1 MKRNR
6 SHFSSILLAGP
17 LLFSAC
23 LPKEELQLTQAEPL
37 WTQTLPL
44 DEWQQVET
52 AKEFSQLLGEV
63 LQDKEA
69 RVTLSTHIQQYDD
82 FGDAVSLATLL
93 GDKQH
98 MPPSELARF
107 GRDGHTFS
115 LRTGNNAFRE
125 ALITHSLENL
135 DAYPFLERGLETFR
149 DRPERAQQRVSLQ
162 EELITFFASQGLVIH
177 FPYEERFDWETY
189 AGSITTTYDP
199 LIREDWNEG
208 FLYSLTG
215 GGISGTEGKRLPYV
229 DDAYSLDQATLVVTY
244 LDEDFYEMNNTTPPV
259 PELPT
264 PAPDAVILDYN
275 VNHTSISQA
284 DILFTTIP
292 EVKLT
297 GKDYIGLFGRIIK
310 VRLYRGS
317 SKVKVNFDGTV
328 AAGVDGDTYRYDLI
342 KFSKDDIKLERWKTV
357 NIQFDP
363 DWDMTENSQQFFLFT
378 EHNLTGK
385 AKANAGVKVG
395 YDFIKKEVTA
405 EATASVN
412 LEVES
417 ESSRFRVNTELSRR
431 SVLAY
436 VVGAGDHG
444 VRTRN
449 GIDYNVKNVGLLHFY
464 FEHRFTD
471 IPG

>member
-6 SHFSSILLAGP
+6 SHFSRILLAGP

-23 LPKEELQLTQAEPL
+23 LPKEELQLTQTDPL

-63 LQDKEA
+63 MQSKEA
-69 RVTLSTHIQQYDD
+69 RVTLSAHIQQYDD
-82 FGDAVSLATLL
+82 FGDAVSLSTLL
-93 GDKQH
+93 GDKQN
-98 MPPSELARF
+98 MPPSELASLNRL
-107 GRDGHTFS
+107 GNTFS
-115 LRTGNNAFRE
+115 LRTASNPFRE
-125 ALITHSLENL
+125 ALLQHSLERFE
-135 DAYPFLERGLETFR
+135 AYPFLERAFETFR
-149 DRPERAQQRVSLQ
+149 ARPDRAQQRVSLQ
-162 EELITFFASQGLVIH
+162 EELIAFFASQGLVIH
-177 FPYEERFDWETY
+177 FPYEERFDWDNY

-208 FLYSLTG
+208 FLFSLTG
-215 GGISGTEGKRLPYV
+215 GGSQGSLVPFV
-229 DDAYSLDQATLVVTY
+229 DDTYSLDHATLVVTY
-244 LDEDFYEMNNTTPPV
+244 LDEDFYEMNNTPPV
-259 PELPT
+259 PELPK
-264 PAPDAVILDYN
+264 PAADAVILDYN

-297 GKDYIGLFGRIIK
+297 RLDYKGLFGRYIK

-317 SKVKVNFDGTV
+317 SAVKVNFDGTV
-328 AAGVDGDTYRYDLI
+328 GASADGATYPYDVI
-342 KFSKDDIKLERWKTV
+342 RFSKKEVTDEVWKTV
-357 NIQFDP
+357 NVQFDP

-395 YDFIKKEVTA
+395 YDFLTKEPTA
-405 EATASVN
+405 EATGSVN
-412 LEVES
+412 VEVES
-417 ESSRFRVNTELSRR
+417 EGSRFRVNTELSRR

-436 VVGAGDHG
+436 VIGATDHG

-471 IPG
+471 IPD

>member
-52 AKEFSQLLGEV
+52 AKEFSQLLGQV

-98 MPPSELARF
+98 MPPSELATLSRA
-107 GRDGHTFS
+107 GNGIS
-115 LRTGNNAFRE
+115 LRTGTNLFRE
-125 ALITHSLENL
+125 TLLHHSLEHL

-149 DRPERAQQRVSLQ
+149 NRPERAQQRVSLQ

-177 FPYEERFDWETY
+177 FPYEERFDWENYT
-189 AGSITTTYDP
+189 GSITTTYDP

-208 FLYSLTG
+208 YLYSLTS

-229 DDAYSLDQATLVVTY
+229 DDAYSLDHATLVVTY
-244 LDEDFYEMNNTTPPV
+244 LDEDFNEMNTTPPV

-264 PAPDAVILDYN
+264 PAADAVILNYN

-284 DILFTTIP
+284 DILFTSIP
-292 EVKLT
+292 EVKMT
-297 GKDYIGLFGRIIK
+297 NKDYKKIFSSYVK
-310 VRLYRGS
+310 VRLFRGS
-317 SKVKVNFDGTV
+317 SKVKVSFNGTTS
-328 AAGVDGDTYRYDLI
+328 ATAEGETFRYDLI
-342 KFSKDDIKLERWKTV
+342 TFSKDDIDLKRWKTV

-363 DWDMTENSQQFFLFT
+363 DWNLSENSKQLLLFT
-378 EHNLTGK
+378 ELRRHGK
-385 AKANAGVKVG
+385 AKGTANAKVG
-395 YDFIKKEVTA
+395 YDFVNQKPTA
-405 EATASVN
+405 EFTSSVIVEAE
-412 LEVES
+412 LENS
-417 ESSRFRVNTELSRR
+417 LFRTNSELSRP

-436 VVGAGDHG
+436 IIGATDFG

-449 GIDYNVKNVGLLHFY
+449 GIDFNVKSVGPLHFY

-471 IPG
+471 IPD

>member
-1 MKRNR
+1 MKRNPI
-6 SHFSSILLAGP
+6 H
-17 LLFSAC
+17 FSAC
-23 LPKEELQLTQAEPL
+23 LFAGTLVFSSCLPQEDASISQTDPL

-44 DEWQQVET
+44 AEWKQVET

-63 LQDKEA
+63 MQEKEA
-69 RVTLSTHIQQYDD
+69 RIALSQFIQHYDD
-82 FGDAVSLATLL
+82 FGDAVSLSTLL
-93 GDKQH
+93 GDRAS
-98 MPPSELARF
+98 MPPSELARLA
-107 GRDGHTFS
+107 TFDNGFAARKESS
-115 LRTGNNAFRE
+115 LVRE
-125 ALITHSLENL
+125 AILDHSLANL
-135 DAYPFLERGLETFR
+135 SLYPFLERSFETFR
-149 DRPERAQQRVSLQ
+149 SQKGDSQARVSLR
-162 EELITFFASQGLVIH
+162 EDMVAFFASQGLVIH
-177 FPYEERFDWETY
+177 FPYEERFDWNSY
-189 AGSITTTYDP
+189 QGSVTTTYDP

-208 FLYSLTG
+208 FLFSLTG
-215 GGISGTEGKRLPYV
+215 GGAQGNRVPYV
-229 DDAYSLDQATLVVTY
+229 DDAYSLDHATLVVTY
-244 LDEDFYEMNNTTPPV
+244 LDEDFYEMNNTPPV

-292 EVKLT
+292 EVRLT

-328 AAGVDGDTYRYDLI
+328 GAGVDGDTFRYDLI
-342 KFSKDDIKLERWKTV
+342 KFSKDDIKFERWKTV

-395 YDFIKKEVTA
+395 YDFIKKEPTA

-412 LEVES
+412 VEVES

-436 VVGAGDHG
+436 IVGATDHG

>member
-1 MKRNR
+1 MKLNQ
-6 SHFSSILLAGP
+6 SHFSGILLAGP

-23 LPKEELQLTQAEPL
+23 LPKEELQLNTTDPL

-63 LQDKEA
+63 MQDKEA
-69 RVTLSTHIQQYDD
+69 RVTLSEHIQRYDD
-82 FGDAVSLATLL
+82 FGDAVSLSALL
-93 GDKQH
+93 GDKQT
-98 MPPSELARF
+98 MPPSELASLSRA
-107 GRDGHTFS
+107 GNTFS
-115 LRTGNNAFRE
+115 FRTGNNPFRE
-125 ALITHSLENL
+125 ALVQHSLEHF
-135 DAYPFLERGLETFR
+135 DAYPFLERAFETFR
-149 DRPERAQQRVSLQ
+149 ARPERAQQRVSLQ
-162 EELITFFASQGLVIH
+162 EDLIAFFASQGLVIH

-189 AGSITTTYDP
+189 SGEITTTYDP

-208 FLYSLTG
+208 FLYALTSG
-215 GGISGTEGKRLPYV
+215 GLAGVEGKRLPYV
-229 DDAYSLDQATLVVTY
+229 DDAYSVDNATLVVTY
-244 LDEDFYEMNNTTPPV
+244 LDEDFYETQITPPI

-264 PAPDAVILDYN
+264 PAADAVILNYN

-292 EVKLT
+292 EVRLT
-297 GKDYIGLFGRIIK
+297 NYDYVGLFGRVIK
-310 VRLYRGS
+310 VQLYRGS
-317 SKVKVNFDGTV
+317 SKVKINFDGTV
-328 AAGVDGDTYRYDLI
+328 GSIAEAETYRYEQI
-342 KFSKDDIKLERWKTV
+342 KFSKKEALERVWRTV

-378 EHNLTGK
+378 NHNLTGK
-385 AKANAGVKVG
+385 GKANAGVKVG
-395 YDFIKKEVTA
+395 YDFIKKEPTA
-405 EATASVN
+405 EATASIN

-436 VVGAGDHG
+436 VVGATDHG

-449 GIDYNVKNVGLLHFY
+449 GIDYNVKSMGPLHFY

-471 IPG
+471 IPD

>member
-1 MKRNR
+1 MKLNP

-23 LPKEELQLTQAEPL
+23 LPNEELQQNLTDPL

-63 LQDKEA
+63 MQNKEA
-69 RVTLSTHIQQYDD
+69 RVTLSAHIQQYDD
-82 FGDAVSLATLL
+82 FGDAVSLSTLL
-93 GDKQH
+93 GDKQN
-98 MPPSELARF
+98 MPPSELATLIRV
-107 GRDGHTFS
+107 GNTSS
-115 LRTGNNAFRE
+115 LRTGTNPFRE
-125 ALITHSLENL
+125 ALLQHSLERL
-135 DAYPFLERGLETFR
+135 DAFPFLERGLETFR
-149 DRPERAQQRVSLQ
+149 ARPERAQQRVSIQ
-162 EELITFFASQGLVIH
+162 EELIAFFASQGLVIH
-177 FPYEERFDWETY
+177 FPYEERFNWESY

-208 FLYSLTG
+208 FLFSLTG
-215 GGISGTEGKRLPYV
+215 GGSRGSLVPFV
-229 DDAYSLDQATLVVTY
+229 DDAYSLDHATLVVTY
-244 LDEDFYEMNNTTPPV
+244 LDEDFNEMNTTPPV
-259 PELPT
+259 PVLPT
-264 PAPDAVILDYN
+264 PAPDAVILNYN

-284 DILFTTIP
+284 DILFSTIP

-328 AAGVDGDTYRYDLI
+328 DGSAYGDTYRYDLI

-395 YDFIKKEVTA
+395 YDFIKKEATA
-405 EATASVN
+405 EGTASVN

-449 GIDYNVKNVGLLHFY
+449 GIDFNVKNVGLLHFY

-471 IPG
+471 IPD

>member
-52 AKEFSQLLGEV
+52 AKEFSQLLGQV

-98 MPPSELARF
+98 MPPSELATLSRA
-107 GRDGHTFS
+107 GNGIS
-115 LRTGNNAFRE
+115 LRTGTNLFRE
-125 ALITHSLENL
+125 TLLHHSLEHL

-149 DRPERAQQRVSLQ
+149 NRPERAQQRVSLQ

-177 FPYEERFDWETY
+177 FPYEERFDWENYT
-189 AGSITTTYDP
+189 GSITTTFDP

-208 FLYSLTG
+208 FLYSLTS

-229 DDAYSLDQATLVVTY
+229 DDAYSLDHATLVVTY
-244 LDEDFYEMNNTTPPV
+244 LDEDFYEMNTTPPV

-264 PAPDAVILDYN
+264 PAPDAVILNYN

-328 AAGVDGDTYRYDLI
+328 AAGVDGDTYRYELI
-342 KFSKDDIKLERWKTV
+342 KFSKDDIKLERWKIV

-378 EHNLTGK
+378 EHNFSGK

-395 YDFIKKEVTA
+395 YDFIKKKATA

-412 LEVES
+412 VEVES

-436 VVGAGDHG
+436 VVGATDHG
-444 VRTRN
+444 VRTRH
-449 GIDYNVKNVGLLHFY
+449 GID
-464 FEHRFTD
+464 
-471 IPG
+471 

>member
-23 LPKEELQLTQAEPL
+23 LPKEELLQNPTNPV

-69 RVTLSTHIQQYDD
+69 RITLSAHIQQYDD
-82 FGDAVSLATLL
+82 FGDAVSLSTLL
-93 GDKQH
+93 GDKQN
-98 MPPSELARF
+98 MPPSELASLNRA
-107 GRDGHTFS
+107 GNSFS

-135 DAYPFLERGLETFR
+135 DAYPFLERGLEAFR
-149 DRPERAQQRVSLQ
+149 DRPERAQQRISLQ
-162 EELITFFASQGLVIH
+162 EELIAFFASQGLVIH
-177 FPYEERFDWETY
+177 FPYEERFDWENY

-208 FLYSLTG
+208 YLFPLTG
-215 GGISGTEGKRLPYV
+215 GTSKGSLVPFV
-229 DDAYSLDQATLVVTY
+229 DDEYSLDHATLVVTY
-244 LDEDFYEMNNTTPPV
+244 LDEDFNEMNTTPPV

-297 GKDYIGLFGRIIK
+297 KRDYIGLFGRIIK

-405 EATASVN
+405 DATASVN

-436 VVGAGDHG
+436 VVGATDHG

-449 GIDYNVKNVGLLHFY
+449 GIDFNVKSVGLLHFY

-471 IPG
+471 ISD

>member
-6 SHFSSILLAGP
+6 SHFSRILLAGP

-23 LPKEELQLTQAEPL
+23 LPKEELQLTQTDPL

-63 LQDKEA
+63 MQSKEA
-69 RVTLSTHIQQYDD
+69 RVTLSAHIQQYDD
-82 FGDAVSLATLL
+82 FGDAVSLSTLL
-93 GDKQH
+93 GDRQS
-98 MPPSELARF
+98 MPPSELASLNRV
-107 GRDGHTFS
+107 GNTFS
-115 LRTGNNAFRE
+115 LRTASNPFRE
-125 ALITHSLENL
+125 VLLQHSLERF
-135 DAYPFLERGLETFR
+135 DAYPFLERAFETFR
-149 DRPERAQQRVSLQ
+149 ARPDRAQQRVSLQ
-162 EELITFFASQGLVIH
+162 EELIAFFASQGLVIH

-189 AGSITTTYDP
+189 QGAVTTTYDP

-208 FLYSLTG
+208 FLFSTNG
-215 GGISGTEGKRLPYV
+215 DGPQGKRISYV
-229 DDAYSLDQATLVVTY
+229 DDAYSVDQATLVVTY
-244 LDEDFYEMNNTTPPV
+244 LDEDFYEMQNTPPV

-292 EVKLT
+292 EVQMADREYK
-297 GKDYIGLFGRIIK
+297 KIFSRFVK
-310 VRLYRGS
+310 VRFFRGS
-317 SKVKVNFDGTV
+317 SKVKVSFNGTLS
-328 AAGVDGDTYRYDLI
+328 ATAEGETYRYELI
-342 KFSKDDIKLERWKTV
+342 KFSKDDVDLKRWKTV

-395 YDFIKKEVTA
+395 YDFLTKEPT
-405 EATASVN
+405 
-412 LEVES
+412 
-417 ESSRFRVNTELSRR
+417 
-431 SVLAY
+431 
-436 VVGAGDHG
+436 
-444 VRTRN
+444 
-449 GIDYNVKNVGLLHFY
+449 
-464 FEHRFTD
+464 
-471 IPG
+471 

>member
-6 SHFSSILLAGP
+6 SHFSRILLVGP

-23 LPKEELQLTQAEPL
+23 LPKEELQLTQADPL

-82 FGDAVSLATLL
+82 FGDAVSLSTLL
-93 GDKQH
+93 GDKQT
-98 MPPSELARF
+98 MPPSELA
-107 GRDGHTFS
+107 S
-115 LRTGNNAFRE
+115 LSRVGNTISSRTGANPFRE
-125 ALITHSLENL
+125 ALLHHSLERF
-135 DAYPFLERGLETFR
+135 DAYPFLERAFETFR

-162 EELITFFASQGLVIH
+162 EDLIAFFASQGLVIH
-177 FPYEERFDWETY
+177 FPYEERFNWQTY

-199 LIREDWNEG
+199 IIREDWNEG

-215 GGISGTEGKRLPYV
+215 GNSKGSLVPFV
-229 DDAYSLDQATLVVTY
+229 DDEYSLDHATLVVTY
-244 LDEDFYEMNNTTPPV
+244 LDEDFYEMNNTPPV

-264 PAPDAVILDYN
+264 PAADAVILNYN

-284 DILFTTIP
+284 DILFTSIP
-292 EVKLT
+292 EVKMT
-297 GKDYIGLFGRIIK
+297 NKDYKKIFSRFVK
-310 VRLYRGS
+310 VRLFRGS
-317 SKVKVNFDGTV
+317 SKVKVSFNGTTS
-328 AAGVDGDTYRYDLI
+328 ATAEGETFRYDVI
-342 KFSKDDIKLERWKTV
+342 TFSKDDIESKRWKTV

-363 DWDMTENSQQFFLFT
+363 DWDLSENSQQLLLFT
-378 EHNLTGK
+378 ELRRHGK
-385 AKANAGVKVG
+385 AKGTANAKVG
-395 YDFIKKEVTA
+395 YDFVNQKPTA
-405 EATASVN
+405 EFTSSVVVEAE
-412 LEVES
+412 LENS
-417 ESSRFRVNTELSRR
+417 LFRTNSELSRP

-436 VVGAGDHG
+436 IIGATDFG

-449 GIDYNVKNVGLLHFY
+449 GIDFNVKSLGPLHFY

>member
-6 SHFSSILLAGP
+6 SHFSRILFIGP

-23 LPKEELQLTQAEPL
+23 LPKEELQLTQADPL

-63 LQDKEA
+63 MQNKEA
-69 RVTLSTHIQQYDD
+69 RVTLSAHIQQYDD

-93 GDKQH
+93 GDKEN
-98 MPPSELARF
+98 MPPSELASLSRA
-107 GRDGHTFS
+107 GNSSS
-115 LRTGNNAFRE
+115 LRTGVNPFRE
-125 ALITHSLENL
+125 TLLHHSLEDL
-135 DAYPFLERGLETFR
+135 DAYPFLVRGFETFR
-149 DRPERAQQRVSLQ
+149 ARPERAQQRVSVQ
-162 EELITFFASQGLVIH
+162 EELIAFFASQGLVIH
-177 FPYEERFDWETY
+177 FPYEERFNWQTY

-208 FLYSLTG
+208 YLYSLTG
-215 GGISGTEGKRLPYV
+215 GGPQGSLVPFV
-229 DDAYSLDQATLVVTY
+229 DDEYSLDHATLVVTY
-244 LDEDFYEMNNTTPPV
+244 LDEDFNEMNTTPPV

-264 PAPDAVILDYN
+264 PAADAVILNYN

-292 EVKLT
+292 EVKMT
-297 GKDYIGLFGRIIK
+297 NKDYKKIFSRFVK
-310 VRLYRGS
+310 VRLFRGS
-317 SKVKVNFDGTV
+317 SKVKVSFNGTTS
-328 AAGVDGDTYRYDLI
+328 ATAEGETFRYDLI
-342 KFSKDDIKLERWKTV
+342 TFSKDDIDLKRWKTV

-363 DWDMTENSQQFFLFT
+363 DWDLSENSQQLLLFT
-378 EHNLTGK
+378 ELRRHGK
-385 AKANAGVKVG
+385 AKGTASAKVG
-395 YDFIKKEVTA
+395 YDFVNQKPTA
-405 EATASVN
+405 EFTTSVTVEAE
-412 LEVES
+412 LENS
-417 ESSRFRVNTELSRR
+417 LFRTNSELSRP

-436 VVGAGDHG
+436 IIGATDFG

-449 GIDYNVKNVGLLHFY
+449 GIDFNVKSVGPLHFY

-471 IPG
+471 IPD

>member
-1 MKRNR
+1 MKRNPF
-6 SHFSSILLAGP
+6 HFSAYLLAGP
-17 LLFSAC
+17 LLFSSC
-23 LPKEELQLTQAEPL
+23 LPKEEVSIQSVDPL
-37 WTQTLPL
+37 WTQNLQL
-44 DEWQQVET
+44 EEWQQVET

-63 LQDKEA
+63 MRDKEA
-69 RVTLSTHIQQYDD
+69 RIALSQLIQQYDD
-82 FGDAVSLATLL
+82 FGDAVSLSAILV
-93 GDKQH
+93 DQAS
-98 MPPSELARF
+98 MPPSELARL
-107 GRDGHTFS
+107 TTQKNS
-115 LRTGNNAFRE
+115 LAPKHESSQLRE
-125 ALITHSLENL
+125 AILDHSLANL
-135 DAYPFLERGLETFR
+135 SQYPFLERSFETFR
-149 DRPERAQQRVSLQ
+149 SQKGDSQARVSLR
-162 EELITFFASQGLVIH
+162 EDLVAFYASQGLVIH
-177 FPYEERFDWETY
+177 FPYEEQFDWNSY
-189 AGSITTTYDP
+189 QGSITTTYDP

-208 FLYSLTG
+208 FLFSLTG
-215 GGISGTEGKRLPYV
+215 EGPQGKLVPFV
-229 DDAYSLDQATLVVTY
+229 DDAYSVDHATLVVTY
-244 LDEDFYEMNNTTPPV
+244 LDEDFYELQNTPPV
-259 PELPT
+259 PVLPT
-264 PAPDAVILDYN
+264 PAPDAVILNYN

-297 GKDYIGLFGRIIK
+297 KRDYIGLFGRIIK

-317 SKVKVNFDGTV
+317 SRVKVNFDGTV
-328 AAGVDGDTYRYDLI
+328 GAGVDGDTFRYDLI
-342 KFSKDDIKLERWKTV
+342 KFSKDDIKFERWKTV

-395 YDFIKKEVTA
+395 YDFLTKEPTA
-405 EATASVN
+405 EATGSVN

-436 VVGAGDHG
+436 VVGATDHG
-444 VRTRN
+444 IRTRN

>member
-6 SHFSSILLAGP
+6 SHFSRILFLGP

-23 LPKEELQLTQAEPL
+23 LPKEELQLTQADPL

-63 LQDKEA
+63 MQNKEA
-69 RVTLSTHIQQYDD
+69 RVTLSEHIQQYDD

-93 GDKQH
+93 GDKQT
-98 MPPSELARF
+98 MPPSELTTLSRA
-107 GRDGHTFS
+107 GNISS
-115 LRTGNNAFRE
+115 LRTGANPFRE
-125 ALITHSLENL
+125 ALLQHSLARL
-135 DAYPFLERGLETFR
+135 DAYPFLERAFETFR
-149 DRPERAQQRVSLQ
+149 DRPERAQQRLSLQ

-177 FPYEERFDWETY
+177 FPYEERFNWQTY

-215 GGISGTEGKRLPYV
+215 GNSKGSLVPFV
-229 DDAYSLDQATLVVTY
+229 DDEYSLDHATLVVTY
-244 LDEDFYEMNNTTPPV
+244 LDEDFNEMNTTPPV

-264 PAPDAVILDYN
+264 PSADAVILNYN

-292 EVKLT
+292 EVKMT
-297 GKDYIGLFGRIIK
+297 NKDYKKIFSRFVK
-310 VRLYRGS
+310 VRLFRGS
-317 SKVKVNFDGTV
+317 SKVKVSFNGTTS
-328 AAGVDGDTYRYDLI
+328 ATAEGETFRYDVI
-342 KFSKDDIKLERWKTV
+342 TFSKDDIESKRWKTV

-363 DWDMTENSQQFFLFT
+363 DWDLSENSQQLLLFT
-378 EHNLTGK
+378 ELRRHGK
-385 AKANAGVKVG
+385 AKGTANAKVG
-395 YDFIKKEVTA
+395 YDFVNQKPTA
-405 EATASVN
+405 EFTSSVIVEAE
-412 LEVES
+412 LENS
-417 ESSRFRVNTELSRR
+417 LFRTNSELSRP

-436 VVGAGDHG
+436 IIGATDFG

-449 GIDYNVKNVGLLHFY
+449 GIDFNVKSVGPLHFY

>member
-6 SHFSSILLAGP
+6 SHFSRILFLGP

-23 LPKEELQLTQAEPL
+23 LPKEELQLTQADPL

-63 LQDKEA
+63 MQDKEA
-69 RVTLSTHIQQYDD
+69 RVTLSAHIQQYDD

-93 GDKQH
+93 GDKQT
-98 MPPSELARF
+98 MPPSELATLSRV
-107 GRDGHTFS
+107 RNTIS
-115 LRTGNNAFRE
+115 SRTGANPFRE
-125 ALITHSLENL
+125 ALLQHSLARL
-135 DAYPFLERGLETFR
+135 DAFPFLERGLETFR

-177 FPYEERFDWETY
+177 FPYEERFNWQTY

-208 FLYSLTG
+208 YLYSLTG
-215 GGISGTEGKRLPYV
+215 GGSQGSLVPFV
-229 DDAYSLDQATLVVTY
+229 DDAYSLDHATLVVTY
-244 LDEDFYEMNNTTPPV
+244 LDEDFNEMNTTPPV

-264 PAPDAVILDYN
+264 PAADAVILNYN

-284 DILFTTIP
+284 DILFTSIP

-297 GKDYIGLFGRIIK
+297 KRDYIGLFGRIVK

-328 AAGVDGDTYRYDLI
+328 ATGVNGDTYRYDLI

-395 YDFIKKEVTA
+395 YDFIKKEPTA

-436 VVGAGDHG
+436 VVGATDHG

-471 IPG
+471 IPD

>member
-6 SHFSSILLAGP
+6 SHFSRILFLGP

-23 LPKEELQLTQAEPL
+23 LPKEELQLTQADPL

-63 LQDKEA
+63 MQNKEA
-69 RVTLSTHIQQYDD
+69 RATISAHIQEYDD
-82 FGDAVSLATLL
+82 FGDAVSLSTLL
-93 GDKQH
+93 GDKQN
-98 MPPSELARF
+98 MPPSELATLSRV
-107 GRDGHTFS
+107 GNTSS
-115 LRTGNNAFRE
+115 LRTGTNPFRE
-125 ALITHSLENL
+125 ALLQHSLARL
-135 DAYPFLERGLETFR
+135 DAYPFLERAFETFR

-177 FPYEERFDWETY
+177 FPYEERFNWQTY

-199 LIREDWNEG
+199 IIREDWNEG
-208 FLYSLTG
+208 YLYSLTG
-215 GGISGTEGKRLPYV
+215 GNSKSSLVPFV
-229 DDAYSLDQATLVVTY
+229 DDEYSLDHATLVVTY
-244 LDEDFYEMNNTTPPV
+244 LDEDFNEMNTTPPV

-264 PAPDAVILDYN
+264 PAADAVILNYN

-284 DILFTTIP
+284 DILFSTIP

-297 GKDYIGLFGRIIK
+297 KRDYIGLFGRIVK

-328 AAGVDGDTYRYDLI
+328 ATGVNGDTYRYDLI

-395 YDFIKKEVTA
+395 YDFIKKEPTA

-436 VVGAGDHG
+436 VVGATDHG

-471 IPG
+471 IPD

>member
-23 LPKEELQLTQAEPL
+23 LPKEELQFTQADLL

-82 FGDAVSLATLL
+82 FGDAVSLSTLL
-93 GDKQH
+93 GDKQN
-98 MPPSELARF
+98 MPPSELASLNRA
-107 GRDGHTFS
+107 GNSFS

-135 DAYPFLERGLETFR
+135 DAYPFLERGLEAFR
-149 DRPERAQQRVSLQ
+149 DRPERAQQRISLQ
-162 EELITFFASQGLVIH
+162 EELIAFFASQGLVIH
-177 FPYEERFDWETY
+177 FPYEERFDWENY

-208 FLYSLTG
+208 YLFPLTAGTSKGSLV
-215 GGISGTEGKRLPYV
+215 PYV
-229 DDAYSLDQATLVVTY
+229 DDEYSLDQATLVVTY
-244 LDEDFYEMNNTTPPV
+244 LDEDFNEMNTTPPV

-297 GKDYIGLFGRIIK
+297 KRDYIGLFGRIVK

-405 EATASVN
+405 DATASVN

-436 VVGAGDHG
+436 VVGATDHG

-471 IPG
+471 ISD

>member
-6 SHFSSILLAGP
+6 SHFSRILFLGP

-23 LPKEELQLTQAEPL
+23 LPKEELQLTQADPL

-52 AKEFSQLLGEV
+52 AKEFSQLLGEIM
-63 LQDKEA
+63 QDKEA

-93 GDKQH
+93 GDKQT
-98 MPPSELARF
+98 MPPSELATLSRV
-107 GRDGHTFS
+107 RNTIS
-115 LRTGNNAFRE
+115 LRTGANPFRE
-125 ALITHSLENL
+125 ALLQHSLERL
-135 DAYPFLERGLETFR
+135 DAYPFLERAFETFR
-149 DRPERAQQRVSLQ
+149 GRPERAQQRVSLQ

-177 FPYEERFDWETY
+177 FPYEERFNWQTY

-215 GGISGTEGKRLPYV
+215 GNSKGSLVPFV
-229 DDAYSLDQATLVVTY
+229 DDEYSLDHATLVVTY
-244 LDEDFYEMNNTTPPV
+244 LDEDFYEMNNTLPV

-264 PAPDAVILDYN
+264 PSVDAVILNYN
-275 VNHTSISQA
+275 INHTSISQA

-292 EVKLT
+292 EVKMT
-297 GKDYIGLFGRIIK
+297 NKDYKKIFSRFVK
-310 VRLYRGS
+310 VRLFRGS
-317 SKVKVNFDGTV
+317 SKVKVSFNGTTS
-328 AAGVDGDTYRYDLI
+328 ATAEGETFRYDVI
-342 KFSKDDIKLERWKTV
+342 TFSKDDIESKRWKTV

-363 DWDMTENSQQFFLFT
+363 DWDLSENSQQLLLFT
-378 EHNLTGK
+378 ELRRHGK
-385 AKANAGVKVG
+385 AKGTANAKVG
-395 YDFIKKEVTA
+395 YDFVNQKPTA
-405 EATASVN
+405 EFTSSVIVEAE
-412 LEVES
+412 LENS
-417 ESSRFRVNTELSRR
+417 LFRTNSELSRP

-436 VVGAGDHG
+436 IIGATDFG

-449 GIDYNVKNVGLLHFY
+449 GIDFNVKSVGPLHFY

>member
-1 MKRNR
+1 MKQN
-6 SHFSSILLAGP
+6 SVHFSGYLLAGT
-17 LLFSAC
+17 LLFSSC
-23 LPKEELQLTQAEPL
+23 LPKEEISIQSVDPL
-37 WTQTLPL
+37 WTQNLQL
-44 DEWQQVET
+44 EEWQQVET

-63 LQDKEA
+63 MQEKEA
-69 RVTLSTHIQQYDD
+69 RIGLSQLIQQYDD
-82 FGDAVSLATLL
+82 FGDAVSLSALL
-93 GDKQH
+93 GDQTS
-98 MPPSELARF
+98 MPPSELARLA
-107 GRDGHTFS
+107 TFENGIA
-115 LRTGNNAFRE
+115 LRKESSSVRE
-125 ALITHSLENL
+125 AILDYSLANL
-135 DAYPFLERGLETFR
+135 SHYPFLERSFETFR
-149 DRPERAQQRVSLQ
+149 SQKGASQARVSLR
-162 EELITFFASQGLVIH
+162 EELVAFFASQGLVIH

-189 AGSITTTYDP
+189 QDAVTTTYDP

-208 FLYSLTG
+208 FLFSLTG
-215 GGISGTEGKRLPYV
+215 DGAQGNRVPYV
-229 DDAYSLDQATLVVTY
+229 DDAYSVDHATLVVTY
-244 LDEDFYEMNNTTPPV
+244 LDEDFYEMNNTPPV

-264 PAPDAVILDYN
+264 PAADAVILKYN

-297 GKDYIGLFGRIIK
+297 KRDYIGLFGRIIK

-328 AAGVDGDTYRYDLI
+328 GAGVDGDTFRYDLI
-342 KFSKDDIKLERWKTV
+342 NFSKDDIKLERWKTV
-357 NIQFDP
+357 NIQFDS
-363 DWDMTENSQQFFLFT
+363 DWDMSENSQQFFLFT
-378 EHNLTGK
+378 EHNLAGK
-385 AKANAGVKVG
+385 AKANAGVKLG
-395 YDFIKKEVTA
+395 YDFIKKEPTA

-436 VVGAGDHG
+436 VVGATDHG

-471 IPG
+471 IPD

>member
-1 MKRNR
+1 MKPT
-6 SHFSSILLAGP
+6 SLYFLMWLVSSTLL
-17 LLFSAC
+17 LSSC
-23 LPKEELQLTQAEPL
+23 LPKEEVSIQELNPL
-37 WTQTLPL
+37 WTQSLQL
-44 DEWQQVET
+44 EEWQQVET
-52 AKEFSQLLGEV
+52 AKEFAQILGEV
-63 LQDKEA
+63 MRDKES
-69 RVTLSTHIQQYDD
+69 RVALSQFIQQYDD
-82 FGDAVSLATLL
+82 FGDAVSLSALL
-93 GDKQH
+93 GDRAS
-98 MPPSELARF
+98 MPPSELARLA
-107 GRDGHTFS
+107 TFENGIAVRKES
-115 LRTGNNAFRE
+115 NPVRE
-125 ALITHSLENL
+125 AILEHSLANL
-135 DAYPFLERGLETFR
+135 SLYPFLERSFETFQSKKG
-149 DRPERAQQRVSLQ
+149 EAKYRVSLQ
-162 EELITFFASQGLVIH
+162 EELIEFYASQGLVIH
-177 FPYEERFDWETY
+177 FPYEERIDWDNY

-215 GGISGTEGKRLPYV
+215 DGPQAKRIPYV
-229 DDAYSLDQATLVVTY
+229 DDAYSVDHATLVVTY
-244 LDEDFYEMNNTTPPV
+244 LDEDFYELQNTPPV
-259 PELPT
+259 PVLPT
-264 PAPDAVILDYN
+264 PAPNAVILDYN

-297 GKDYIGLFGRIIK
+297 KRDYIGLFGRIIK

-317 SKVKVNFDGTV
+317 SKVKVNFDGTG

-395 YDFIKKEVTA
+395 YDFIKKEPTA
-405 EATASVN
+405 EGTASVN

-436 VVGAGDHG
+436 VVGATDHG

-471 IPG
+471 IPD

>member
-6 SHFSSILLAGP
+6 SHFSRILFLGP

-23 LPKEELQLTQAEPL
+23 LPKEELQLTQADPL

-52 AKEFSQLLGEV
+52 AKEFSQLLGEIM
-63 LQDKEA
+63 QDKEA

-93 GDKQH
+93 GEKQT
-98 MPPSELARF
+98 MPPSELATLSRV
-107 GRDGHTFS
+107 RNTIS
-115 LRTGNNAFRE
+115 SRKVANPFRE
-125 ALITHSLENL
+125 ALLQHSLARL
-135 DAYPFLERGLETFR
+135 DAYPFLERAFETFR

-177 FPYEERFDWETY
+177 FPYEERFNWQTY

-215 GGISGTEGKRLPYV
+215 GNSKGSLVPFV
-229 DDAYSLDQATLVVTY
+229 DDEYSLDHATLVVTY
-244 LDEDFYEMNNTTPPV
+244 LDEDFNEMNTTPPV

-264 PAPDAVILDYN
+264 PSADAVILNYN

-292 EVKLT
+292 EVKMT
-297 GKDYIGLFGRIIK
+297 NKDYKKIFSRFVK
-310 VRLYRGS
+310 VRLFRGS
-317 SKVKVNFDGTV
+317 SKVKVSFNGTTS
-328 AAGVDGDTYRYDLI
+328 ATAEGETFRYDVI
-342 KFSKDDIKLERWKTV
+342 TFSKDDIESKRWKTV

-363 DWDMTENSQQFFLFT
+363 DWDLSENSQQILLFT
-378 EHNLTGK
+378 ELRRHGK
-385 AKANAGVKVG
+385 AKGTANAKVG
-395 YDFIKKEVTA
+395 YDFVNQKPTA
-405 EATASVN
+405 EFTSSVIVEAE
-412 LEVES
+412 LENS
-417 ESSRFRVNTELSRR
+417 LFRTNSELSRP

-436 VVGAGDHG
+436 IIGATDFG

-449 GIDYNVKNVGLLHFY
+449 GIDFNVKSVGPLHFY

>member
-1 MKRNR
+1 
-6 SHFSSILLAGP
+6 
-17 LLFSAC
+17 
-23 LPKEELQLTQAEPL
+23 
-37 WTQTLPL
+37 
-44 DEWQQVET
+44 
-52 AKEFSQLLGEV
+52 
-63 LQDKEA
+63 
-69 RVTLSTHIQQYDD
+69 
-82 FGDAVSLATLL
+82 
-93 GDKQH
+93 
-98 MPPSELARF
+98 
-107 GRDGHTFS
+107 
-115 LRTGNNAFRE
+115 
-125 ALITHSLENL
+125 
-135 DAYPFLERGLETFR
+135 
-149 DRPERAQQRVSLQ
+149 
-162 EELITFFASQGLVIH
+162 
-177 FPYEERFDWETY
+177 
-189 AGSITTTYDP
+189 
-199 LIREDWNEG
+199 
-208 FLYSLTG
+208 
-215 GGISGTEGKRLPYV
+215 V
-229 DDAYSLDQATLVVTY
+229 DDEYSLDHATLVVTY
-244 LDEDFYEMNNTTPPV
+244 LDEDFYEMNNTPPV
-259 PELPT
+259 PVLPT
-264 PAPDAVILDYN
+264 PAPDAVILNYN

-292 EVKLT
+292 EVRLT
-297 GKDYIGLFGRIIK
+297 GKDYIGLFGLIIK

-328 AAGVDGDTYRYDLI
+328 AAGVDGDTFRYDLI

-395 YDFIKKEVTA
+395 YDFIKKEPTA

-436 VVGAGDHG
+436 VVGATDHG
-444 VRTRN
+444 FRTRN
-449 GIDYNVKNVGLLHFY
+449 GIDYNVKNIGLLHFY